1 MPPRRSSLKV
11 GDTLTVAVLGRPIE
25 ARIASLREIDWRS
38 MGFNFA
44 IIFAPGDARGRALH
58 ADGDRR
64 ARRKDVDRRVRA
76 AA

>member
-1 MPPRRSSLKV
+1 MVAETIIAARRWSASTQDAATALKLKV

-44 IIFAPGDARGRALH
+44 IIFAPGTLEARPTR
-58 ADGDRR
+58 
-64 ARRKDVDRRVRA
+64 
-76 AA
+76 